1 MPNFPTGLPLV
12 YWEQYL
18 HLRFYLAVA
27 VTLILVAVF
36 VIISSVLLNVWSAL
50 IIVVVLSACV
60 LQVLGAL
67 SALSVPLSAVP
78 GVLIVISVG
87 MGVDTTL
94 HLTVGYLTSLGGR
107 TRRVS
112 MALEYMSA
120 PIVHAT
126 VSTLLGVAMLAFS
139 EFDFVI
145 RLVIKTE

>member
-1 MPNFPTGLPLV
+1 M
-12 YWEQYL
+12 
-18 HLRFYLAVA
+18 AI
-27 VTLILVAVF
+27 TLILATVF
-36 VIISSVLLNVWSAL
+36 VIISSVLLNIWSAL
-50 IIVVVLSACV
+50 LIVFVLGACV

-67 SALSVPLSAVP
+67 TALAVPLSAVP
-78 GVLIVISVG
+78 AVLIVISVG

-94 HLTVGYLTSLGGR
+94 HLTVGYLTSLGSR
-107 TRRVS
+107 PRRVT

-145 RLVIKTE
+145 R